1 VQVKHEEA
9 KTSTQLP
16 PGGMTCRPLGT
27 DKVTSVSK
35 VRASRS
41 VRAGMLLMNVTDPP
55 ASTLTASGVVTCEM
69 TTVAVGAA
77 PAGVASSGTPRS
89 AMSTVLSADM
99 AVLRTQRGRVDASI
113 VAATVV
119 GYPNM

>member
-1 VQVKHEEA
+1 MQVKHEEA

-55 ASTLTASGVVTCEM
+55 ASTLTASGVVTCEI

-77 PAGVASSGTPRS
+77 PAGGQQR
-89 AMSTVLSADM
+89 DGQE
-99 AVLRTQRGRVDASI
+99 RNEDGGQRGHDCPAHSGRPRVRFECGRH
-113 VAATVV
+113 V
-119 GYPNM
+119 